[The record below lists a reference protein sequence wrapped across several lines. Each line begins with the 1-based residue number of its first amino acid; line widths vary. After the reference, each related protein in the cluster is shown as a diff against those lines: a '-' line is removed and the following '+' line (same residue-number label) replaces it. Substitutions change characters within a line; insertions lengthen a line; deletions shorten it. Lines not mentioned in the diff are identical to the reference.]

1 MWDFVLA
8 GLSNFVVHRLSL
20 ELVNVEVPFNLTF
33 PIELKSNSSN
43 FRVILGDLVPFYGE
57 GILT

>member
-20 ELVNVEVPFNLTF
+20 ELANVEIPFNLTF
-33 PIELKSNSSN
+33 PIELKANSSD
-43 FRVILGDLVPFYGE
+43 FSVILGDLVPFYGE
-57 GILT
+57 GTLM